1 MIKIKRSNDRGY
13 ADHGWLKS
21 FHSFSFANYYNPDE
35 IGFSDLR
42 VINDDIVS
50 ASNGFGIHPHKNM
63 EIFTYVLE
71 GALKHEDTLGNQA
84 IIKAGDV
91 QLMSTGKGVQHSEI
105 NASEKD
111 RVHLLQIWVLP
122 SENGTEPLYQ
132 QQHFTRDE
140 KLNQLK
146 LIISQDGSR
155 NSMKILQDASVFASV
170 LEEGEKTNYLADDKR
185 NVYIH
190 VAKGEFQVNNEVL
203 HSGDA
208 IILTTPEIINI
219 KAMIETEFLLFDLN

>member
-1 MIKIKRSNDRGY
+1 MIKIKRSTDRGY

-21 FHSFSFANYYNPDE
+21 YHSFSFANYYNPDE
-35 IGFSDLR
+35 MGFSDLR

-105 NASEKD
+105 NASETD

-132 QQHFTRDE
+132 QQYFTRDE
-140 KLNQLK
+140 KLNQLR

-155 NSMKILQDASVFASV
+155 NSMKILQDVSVFASV

-190 VAKGEFQVNNEVL
+190 VAKGELQVNNEVL

>member
-1 MIKIKRSNDRGY
+1 MIKIKRSTDRGY

-21 FHSFSFANYYNPDE
+21 YHSFSFANYYNPE
-35 IGFSDLR
+35 EMGFSDLR
-42 VINDDIVS
+42 VINDDIIAPS
-50 ASNGFGIHPHKNM
+50 YGFGIHAHKNM

-105 NASEKD
+105 NASESDK
-111 RVHLLQIWVLP
+111 VHLLQIWVLP

-155 NSMKILQDASVFASV
+155 NSMKILQDVSVFASI

-185 NVYIH
+185 NVYIL
-190 VAKGEFQVNNEVL
+190 VAKGELQVNNEVL

>member
-35 IGFSDLR
+35 MGFSDLR

-190 VAKGEFQVNNEVL
+190 VAKGELQVNDEVL
-203 HSGDA
+203 NSGDA

>member
-1 MIKIKRSNDRGY
+1 MIKIKRSTDRGY

-21 FHSFSFANYYNPDE
+21 YHSFSFANYYNPE
-35 IGFSDLR
+35 EMGFSDLR
-42 VINDDIVS
+42 VINDDIIAPS
-50 ASNGFGIHPHKNM
+50 YGFGIHAHKNM

-105 NASEKD
+105 NASESDK
-111 RVHLLQIWVLP
+111 VHLLQIWVLP

-155 NSMKILQDASVFASV
+155 NSMKILQDVSVFASI
-170 LEEGEKTNYLADDKR
+170 LEEGEKTNYLVEEKR

-190 VAKGEFQVNNEVL
+190 VAKGELQVNNEVL

>member
-35 IGFSDLR
+35 MGFSDLR

-105 NASEKD
+105 NASETD

-146 LIISQDGSR
+146 LIISQDGSC
-155 NSMKILQDASVFASV
+155 NSMKILQDVSVFASV

-190 VAKGEFQVNNEVL
+190 VAKGELQVNNEVL

>member
-35 IGFSDLR
+35 MGFSDLR

-105 NASEKD
+105 NVSEKD

-190 VAKGEFQVNNEVL
+190 VAKGELQVNDEVL
-203 HSGDA
+203 NSGDA

>member
-170 LEEGEKTNYLADDKR
+170 LEDGEKTNYLADDKR

>member
-1 MIKIKRSNDRGY
+1 MIKIKRSADRGY

-21 FHSFSFANYYNPDE
+21 YHSFSFANYYNPE
-35 IGFSDLR
+35 EMGFSDLR
-42 VINDDIVS
+42 VINDDVIAPS
-50 ASNGFGIHPHKNM
+50 YGFGIHPHKNM

-105 NASEKD
+105 NASEND

-140 KLNQLK
+140 KLNQLR

-155 NSMKILQDASVFASV
+155 NSMKILQDVSVFASI
-170 LEEGEKTNYLADDKR
+170 LEEGEKTNYLAEGKR
-185 NVYIH
+185 NVYVH
-190 VAKGEFQVNNEVL
+190 VAKGELQVNNEVL

-208 IILTTPEIINI
+208 IILTSPKIINI

>member
-1 MIKIKRSNDRGY
+1 MIKIKRSTDRGY

-21 FHSFSFANYYNPDE
+21 YHSFSFANYYNPE
-35 IGFSDLR
+35 EMGFSDLR
-42 VINDDIVS
+42 VINDDVIAPS
-50 ASNGFGIHPHKNM
+50 YGFGIHPHKNM

-105 NASEKD
+105 NASESDK
-111 RVHLLQIWVLP
+111 VHLLQIWVLP

-140 KLNQLK
+140 KLNQLR

-155 NSMKILQDASVFASV
+155 NSMKILQDVSVFASI
-170 LEEGEKTNYLADDKR
+170 LEEGEKTNYLVEEKR

-190 VAKGEFQVNNEVL
+190 VAKGELQVNNEVL

-208 IILTTPEIINI
+208 IILTTPEIVNI

>member
-1 MIKIKRSNDRGY
+1 MIKIKRSTDRGY

-21 FHSFSFANYYNPDE
+21 YHSFSFANYYNPE
-35 IGFSDLR
+35 EMGFSDLR
-42 VINDDIVS
+42 VINDDVIAPS
-50 ASNGFGIHPHKNM
+50 YGFGIHPHKNM

-105 NASEKD
+105 NASESDK
-111 RVHLLQIWVLP
+111 VHLLQIWVLP

-140 KLNQLK
+140 KLNQLR

-155 NSMKILQDASVFASV
+155 NSMKILQDVSVFASI
-170 LEEGEKTNYLADDKR
+170 LEEGEKTNYLVEEKR

-190 VAKGEFQVNNEVL
+190 VAKGELQVNNEVL

-208 IILTTPEIINI
+208 IILTTPEITNI
-219 KAMIETEFLLFDLN
+219 KAIIETEFLLFDLN